1 MLLLFNLD
9 GICFDDGLC
18 QFLLPLPLVSVSSH
32 VWCDACETP
41 ENREASLQ
49 GERKRNYPSSSSCL
63 RKHKTVILR
72 FCCRSKHPSSRFQ
85 SQAINKMGKPK
96 RGKECREE
104 EERSGHGW
112 GGSQSN
118 EYLQLCLVY
127 KCEICVGVKKRR
139 GCHPSPAK
147 TGE

>member
-1 MLLLFNLD
+1 MAFVLMM
-9 GICFDDGLC
+9 
-18 QFLLPLPLVSVSSH
+18 VYVSSSSPSPWSRH
-32 VWCDACETP
+32 HRMYGVMPETP

-49 GERKRNYPSSSSCL
+49 GARKRNYPSSSSCL